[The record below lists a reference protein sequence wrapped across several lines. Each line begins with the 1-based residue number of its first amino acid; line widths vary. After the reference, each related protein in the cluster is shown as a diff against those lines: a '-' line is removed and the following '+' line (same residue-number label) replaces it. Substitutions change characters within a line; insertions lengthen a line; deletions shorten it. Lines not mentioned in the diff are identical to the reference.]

1 MKFKKFEIQN
11 YRAIEHIEVELN
23 HQILPIIGVNE
34 SGKTSILQAILSF
47 DKGQDKVNNGQHL
60 EYENRYAGIKKQECN
75 IIAHILLKED
85 DFEKLFKSLKIKS
98 NNPIFDTLNGVKKS
112 KTPIII
118 TRVLSSADKQYK
130 LLSPKIEDE
139 AIEKKILNYITK
151 NQPFILYFDDFT
163 DRVPPEI
170 PFKEDYKDTGK
181 IPGRKNV
188 EWQYIIEEI
197 FNRSEVDGFEDLSE
211 KPLQIFMKI
220 EDKDKRDDLLSDI
233 TAVLEKN
240 IIEEWKTMK
249 KKGLNKLADDSDN
262 LEISISYND
271 EKYEFEFKVKDKANK
286 GKQRTFN
293 ISHRSKGFQWFFNY
307 MVKLKFNPKYN
318 DDAANSIYLLDE
330 PGSYLHSSAQ
340 QELLKNL
347 CKVSETNNLIY
358 CTHSHYLL
366 NPNSIK
372 LGSIRIAEKQDS
384 KITLINYGNY
394 KGKDLNGA
402 LSPVYQALQLNIT
415 NDFIGKI
422 VLFEG
427 ITDFYFFSIIQQN
440 SQHLNKKVRLIP
452 GQGSGN
458 SSTMIA
464 FALSF
469 SDDFLIAFDND
480 KGYNNGIKK
489 YKRLFGEGI
498 IKKSHKYSNS
508 KNSRLEDLL
517 SKEDSKYITD
527 STNTKDLKKGFGLFF
542 YDHKDKHSD
551 FVNSLSKESL
561 ENCNRTFEKINNLE
575 KNQQ

>member
-1 MKFKKFEIQN
+1 MKFKRFEINN
-11 YRAIEHIEVELN
+11 YRAIECIALELN

-34 SGKTSILQAILSF
+34 SGKTSILQAILAF
-47 DKGQDKVNNGQHL
+47 DKEQDKINNGNHL

-75 IIAHILLKED
+75 IVAHILFKEK
-85 DFEKLFKSLKIKS
+85 DFERLFKSLKIKS
-98 NNPIFDTLNGVKKS
+98 DNPIFDTFNTVKKEKS
-112 KTPIII
+112 PIII
-118 TRVLSSADKQYK
+118 SRVLSSPNKHYK
-130 LLSPKIEDE
+130 LLSPKIENE
-139 AIEKKILNYITK
+139 GLENKILNHVIK

-170 PFKEDYKDTGK
+170 TFNSDYKDTGK

-197 FNRSEVDGFEDLSE
+197 FNRSEVDGFEDLTE

-220 EDKDKRDDLLSDI
+220 GDKDKRDDLLSDI
-233 TAVLEKN
+233 TAVLEKE
-240 IIEEWKTMK
+240 IIAEWKIMK

-271 EKYEFEFKVKDKANK
+271 EKYEFEFKVKDKAYK

-293 ISHRSKGFQWFFNY
+293 INHRSKGFQWFFNY

-366 NPNSIK
+366 NPSIIK
-372 LGSIRIAEKQDS
+372 LGSIRIAEKQNS
-384 KITLINYGNY
+384 KINLINYGNY
-394 KGKDLNGA
+394 KGKDENGA
-402 LSPVYQALQLNIT
+402 LSPVYQALQLNIS
-415 NDFIGKI
+415 NDYIGKV

-427 ITDFYFFSIIQQN
+427 ITDFYLFSIIQQN
-440 SQHLNKKVRLIP
+440 SDLLGVGGDIKLLP

-469 SDDFLIAFDND
+469 SDDFLVAFDND
-480 KGYNNGIKK
+480 KGYDNGIKK
-489 YKRLFGEGI
+489 YKKIFGEGI
-498 IKKSHKYSNS
+498 ISKCHKYGTGKSF
-508 KNSRLEDLL
+508 KLEDLL
-517 SKEDSKYITD
+517 SKNDSKYIINLTG
-527 STNTKDLKKGFGLFF
+527 SSEVKKALGLFF
-542 YDHKDKHSD
+542 YDHKEKHKE
-551 FVNSLSKESL
+551 FVSNLSKETL
-561 ENCNRTFEKINNLE
+561 ENCKSTFDKIDNL
-575 KNQQ
+575 